1 MATNRSRLII
11 ASPTL
16 CARRVAALLVGIALL
31 LPLCAGVRAESSKIA
46 SGAPPD
52 RVRSFSFTYH
62 ADIPVSNRSA
72 KKFEAWIPL
81 PREDAFQQV
90 RDLKI
95 DTPVHF
101 EIVDQGSNGNRVAH
115 LEAAAP
121 IPASVPVTITFT
133 TTRREEAADMAAA
146 ARHLPEPADGQFAA
160 YLEPNRL
167 VPLTGRIAQISANL
181 AEAEVSPL
189 QQARVDYE
197 YVTSIMKYDKS
208 GTGWG
213 RGDALYAC
221 DVRRGNCTDF
231 HSLFIGLA
239 RARGIPARFTIG
251 FPIGSAKSGDVPGY
265 HCWAEFYA
273 GGVWVPVDASEASMH
288 PDRHDYYFGHLD
300 AARVAFTM
308 GRDLVLKPPQN
319 GEPLNYLIYPY
330 AELDGVA
337 VPQKEIKTKFSYA
350 DTGA

>member
-1 MATNRSRLII
+1 
-11 ASPTL
+11 
-16 CARRVAALLVGIALL
+16 
-31 LPLCAGVRAESSKIA
+31 
-46 SGAPPD
+46 
-52 RVRSFSFTYH
+52 
-62 ADIPVSNRSA
+62 
-72 KKFEAWIPL
+72 
-81 PREDAFQQV
+81 
-90 RDLKI
+90 
-95 DTPVHF
+95 
-101 EIVDQGSNGNRVAH
+101 
-115 LEAAAP
+115 
-121 IPASVPVTITFT
+121 
-133 TTRREEAADMAAA
+133 
-146 ARHLPEPADGQFAA
+146 
-160 YLEPNRL
+160 
-167 VPLTGRIAQISANL
+167 VPLTGRIAQVSANL
-181 AEAEVSPL
+181 AETDVTPL

-197 YVTSIMKYDKS
+197 YVTSVMKYDKS
-208 GTGWG
+208 GTRWG

-265 HCWAEFYA
+265 HCWAEFYS
-273 GGVWVPVDASEASMH
+273 GGVWVPVDASEASKH

-308 GRDLVLKPPQN
+308 GRDLVLKPPQQ

-330 AELDGVA
+330 AEIDGAA

>member
-1 MATNRSRLII
+1 MTKVLA
-11 ASPTL
+11 ASFFGITL
-16 CARRVAALLVGIALL
+16 MLSTAVH
-31 LPLCAGVRAESSKIA
+31 AETSHTASS
-46 SGAPPD
+46 APPD
-52 RVRSFSFTYH
+52 RVRSFKFTYH
-62 ADIPVSNRSA
+62 ADIPVSNPAA

-90 RDLKI
+90 RDLHVE
-95 DTPVHF
+95 TPAHF

-115 LEAAAP
+115 LEASAP
-121 IPASVPVTITFT
+121 IPASVPVTMTFT
-133 TTRREEAADMAAA
+133 TTRREEAADMVAA
-146 ARHLPEPADGQFAA
+146 ARDVPEPIAGRFVA
-160 YLEPNRL
+160 YLEPNRF
-167 VPLTGRIAQISANL
+167 VPVTGRIAQVSANL
-181 AEAEVSPL
+181 AETDVTPL
-189 QQARVDYE
+189 DQARVDYE

-251 FPIGSAKSGDVPGY
+251 FPIGAAKSGDVPGY
-265 HCWAEFYA
+265 HCWAEFYS
-273 GGVWVPVDASEASMH
+273 GGVWVPVDASEASKH

-308 GRDLVLKPPQN
+308 GRDLVLKPPQK

-330 AELDGVA
+330 AELDGAA
-337 VPQKEIKTKFSYA
+337 VPQKQIKTKFSYSDA
-350 DTGA
+350 GA

>member
-1 MATNRSRLII
+1 MHTKQFA
-11 ASPTL
+11 ASL
-16 CARRVAALLVGIALL
+16 AGIALL
-31 LPLCAGVRAESSKIA
+31 LSLNAGTHAETSQPSS
-46 SGAPPD
+46 SAPPD
-52 RVRSFSFTYH
+52 RLRSFKFTYH
-62 ADIPVSNRSA
+62 ADIPVSNSSA

-90 RDLKI
+90 RDLKLE
-95 DTPVHF
+95 TPVRF
-101 EIVDQGSNGNRVAH
+101 EIVDQGTNGNRVAH
-115 LEAAAP
+115 LEASAP
-121 IPASVPVTITFT
+121 LPATVPVTMTFA
-133 TTRREEAADMAAA
+133 TTRREEAADMVAA
-146 ARHLPEPADGQFAA
+146 ARDVPEPTEGHFVA
-160 YLEPNRL
+160 YLKPNRL
-167 VPLTGRIAQISANL
+167 VPLTGRIAQVSANL
-181 AEAEVSPL
+181 AETDVTPL
-189 QQARVDYE
+189 EQARVDYE

-208 GTGWG
+208 GKGWG

-265 HCWAEFYA
+265 HCWAEFYS
-273 GGVWVPVDASEASMH
+273 GGVWVPVDASEAWKH

-330 AELDGVA
+330 AELDGTA
-337 VPQKEIKTKFSYA
+337 VPQKEIKAKFSYA
-350 DTGA
+350 DTSA

>member
-1 MATNRSRLII
+1 MNAKMMA
-11 ASPTL
+11 ASLFGITL
-16 CARRVAALLVGIALL
+16 MLSVWTAA
-31 LPLCAGVRAESSKIA
+31 RAESSTTA
-46 SGAPPD
+46 RAALPD
-52 RVRSFSFTYH
+52 RVRTFNFTYH
-62 ADIPVSNRSA
+62 ADIPVSNPSA

-81 PREDAFQQV
+81 PREDAFQQI

-95 DTPVHF
+95 ETPVHF
-101 EIVDQGSNGNRVAH
+101 EIVDQGTNGNRVAH
-115 LEAAAP
+115 LEASAP
-121 IPASVPVTITFT
+121 IPAAVAVTMTFAV
-133 TTRREEAADMAAA
+133 TRREEAADMVAA
-146 ARHLPEPADGQFAA
+146 ARDIPEPTDGHFAA
-160 YLEPNRL
+160 YLEPSRL
-167 VPLTGRIAQISANL
+167 VPLTGRIAQVSANL
-181 AEAEVSPL
+181 AETDSTPL

-197 YVTSIMKYDKS
+197 YVTSIMKYDKT

-251 FPIGSAKSGDVPGY
+251 FPIGSAKSADVPGY

-273 GGVWVPVDASEASMH
+273 GGVWVPVDASEASKH
-288 PDRHDYYFGHLD
+288 PERHDYYFGHLD

-330 AELDGVA
+330 AELDGA
-337 VPQKEIKTKFSYA
+337 TVPQKEIKTKFSYS
-350 DTGA
+350 DSGT

>member
-1 MATNRSRLII
+1 MNAKRSAASI
-11 ASPTL
+11 A
-16 CARRVAALLVGIALL
+16 VVFLL
-31 LPLCAGVRAESSKIA
+31 LLLCAGVRAESQ
-46 SGAPPD
+46 PD
-52 RVRSFSFTYH
+52 RLRSFDFSYH
-62 ADIPVSNRSA
+62 ADIPVSNASA

-90 RDLKI
+90 RQLKI
-95 DTPVHF
+95 DTPVHS
-101 EIVDQGSNGNRVAH
+101 EIVDQGANGNRVEH
-115 LEAAAP
+115 LEALAP
-121 IPASVPVTITFT
+121 LPASVPFTMTFT
-133 TTRREEAADMAAA
+133 VTRREETADMVAA
-146 ARHLPEPADGQFAA
+146 ARDIPEPTDGNFAA
-160 YLEPNRL
+160 YLEPNKL
-167 VPLTGRIAQISANL
+167 VPLTGRIAQVSANL
-181 AEAEVSPL
+181 AETDVTPL

-208 GTGWG
+208 GIGWG

-251 FPIGSAKSGDVPGY
+251 FPIGAAKSGDIPGY
-265 HCWAEFYA
+265 HCWAEFYS
-273 GGVWVPVDASEASMH
+273 GGVWVPVDASEASKH

-330 AELDGVA
+330 AELDGAA
-337 VPQKEIKTKFSYA
+337 VPQKQIKTKFSYA
-350 DTGA
+350 DAGA

>member
-1 MATNRSRLII
+1 MNVKQSAASI
-11 ASPTL
+11 A
-16 CARRVAALLVGIALL
+16 GIAVLL
-31 LPLCAGVRAESSKIA
+31 LACAVVRAESPQSA
-46 SGAPPD
+46 SGALPD
-52 RVRSFSFTYH
+52 RVRSFKFTYH
-62 ADIPVSNRSA
+62 ADIPISNPSA
-72 KKFEAWIPL
+72 KKLEAWIPL

-95 DTPVHF
+95 ETPAHF
-101 EIVDQGSNGNRVAH
+101 EIVDQGTNGNRVAH
-115 LEAAAP
+115 LEVSAP
-121 IPASVPVTITFT
+121 MPASVPVTMTFA
-133 TTRREEAADMAAA
+133 TTRREEAADIAAA
-146 ARHLPEPADGQFAA
+146 AHALPEPTDGNFAA

-167 VPLTGRIAQISANL
+167 VPLTGRIAQVSANL
-181 AEAEVSPL
+181 AETDVTPL

-208 GTGWG
+208 GVGWG

-221 DVRRGNCTDF
+221 DIRRGNCTDF

-251 FPIGSAKSGDVPGY
+251 FPIGSAKSGDIAGY
-265 HCWAEFYA
+265 HCWAEFYS
-273 GGVWVPVDASEASMH
+273 GGVWVPVDASEASKR
-288 PDRHDYYFGHLD
+288 PERHDYYFGNLD

-330 AELDGVA
+330 AEVDGAA

>member
-1 MATNRSRLII
+1 VHTKQFA
-11 ASPTL
+11 ASL
-16 CARRVAALLVGIALL
+16 AGIALL
-31 LPLCAGVRAESSKIA
+31 LSLNAGTHAETSQPSS
-46 SGAPPD
+46 SAPPD
-52 RVRSFSFTYH
+52 RLRSFKFTYH
-62 ADIPVSNRSA
+62 ADIPVSNSSA

-90 RDLKI
+90 RDLKLE
-95 DTPVHF
+95 TPVRF
-101 EIVDQGSNGNRVAH
+101 EIVDQGTNGNRVAH
-115 LEAAAP
+115 LEASAP
-121 IPASVPVTITFT
+121 LPATVPVTMTFA
-133 TTRREEAADMAAA
+133 TTRREEAADMVAA
-146 ARHLPEPADGQFAA
+146 ARDVPEPTEGHFVA

-167 VPLTGRIAQISANL
+167 VPLTGRIAQVSANL
-181 AEAEVSPL
+181 AETDVTPL
-189 QQARVDYE
+189 EQARVDYE

-208 GTGWG
+208 GKGWG

-265 HCWAEFYA
+265 HCWAEFYS
-273 GGVWVPVDASEASMH
+273 GGVWVPVDASEAWKH

-308 GRDLVLKPPQN
+308 GRDLVLKPPQS

-330 AELDGVA
+330 AELDGTA
-337 VPQKEIKTKFSYA
+337 VPQKEIKAKFSYA
-350 DTGA
+350 DTGV

>member
-1 MATNRSRLII
+1 MSADPN
-11 ASPTL
+11 
-16 CARRVAALLVGIALL
+16 RRVKIVSAKQAASIAGIILLAALVVEVHAA
-31 LPLCAGVRAESSKIA
+31 PSMQ
-46 SGAPPD
+46 APPD
-52 RVRSFSFTYH
+52 SAPARQRSFSFTYH
-62 ADIPVSNRSA
+62 ADIPVTKPSA
-72 KKFEAWIPL
+72 KRLEAWIPL

-90 RDLKI
+90 HNLKI

-101 EIVDQGSNGNRVAH
+101 KIVDQDSNGNRVAH

-121 IPASVPVTITFT
+121 LPASVPIAITFAI
-133 TTRREEAADMAAA
+133 TRRQETANMMVA
-146 ARHLPEPADGQFAA
+146 ARNVPEPLDGNFAA
-160 YLEPNRL
+160 YLQPNRM
-167 VPLTGRIAQISANL
+167 VPLNGRIAQVSANL
-181 AEAEVSPL
+181 AETNVTPL

-197 YVTSIMKYDKS
+197 SVTSIMKYDKS

-221 DVRRGNCTDF
+221 DVRRGNCADF

-251 FPIGSAKSGDVPGY
+251 FPLGSAESGDIPGY

-273 GGVWVPVDASEASMH
+273 GGVWVPVDASEASKH

-300 AARVAFTM
+300 ADRVAFTM

-330 AELDGVA
+330 AELDGAA
-337 VPQKEIKTKFSYA
+337 VPQKEIKTRFSYA
-350 DTGA
+350 NSGR